1 MDIERAYDEMDKMFQ
16 EKFKYYD
23 GYIILDLDEI
33 PKGKYKP
40 FCVIAITDDDG
51 LSCMVEEF
59 FAGAVDDIEKNFIAF
74 FMPQEY
80 GRGYAWEIL
89 GTKPKQTNK

>member
-16 EKFKYYD
+16 EDFKDYD

-40 FCVIAITDDDG
+40 FCVIAITDDV
-51 LSCMVEEF
+51 LSCIVKEF
-59 FAGAVDDIEKNFIAF
+59 FVGAVDDIEKNFIAF

-89 GTKPKQTNK
+89 GTKPKQINN

>member
-1 MDIERAYDEMDKMFQ
+1 MDIERAYDEMDKMFL
-16 EKFKYYD
+16 EKFKDYD

-33 PKGKYKP
+33 PKGKYTP
-40 FCVIAITDDDG
+40 FCVIAITDDTG

-59 FAGAVDDIEKNFIAF
+59 FVGAVDDIEKNFIAF